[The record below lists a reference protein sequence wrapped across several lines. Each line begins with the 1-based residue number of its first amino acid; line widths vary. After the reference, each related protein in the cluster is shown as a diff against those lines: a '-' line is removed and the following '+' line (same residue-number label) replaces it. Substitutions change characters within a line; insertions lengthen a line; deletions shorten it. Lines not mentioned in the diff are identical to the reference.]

1 MHNNGG
7 WLPSPP
13 TGQIFWGYILHPL
26 GIYAYA
32 LNWPI
37 NHPFQS
43 KISFLCVQMGNPSLN
58 AELSFP
64 IYLKL

>member
-1 MHNNGG
+1 MEDDCH
-7 WLPSPP
+7 PSPP
-13 TGQIFWGYILHPL
+13 TGQIIWGYILHPL

-37 NHPFQS
+37 NRPFQS
-43 KISFLCVQMGNPSLN
+43 KISFLCVQMGSPSLN